1 MNTNDTIARHLQ
13 GDAVVTDVGS
23 IRDAVER
30 CGADNVL
37 CVVTT
42 TSCFAP
48 RLPDKVAYKKPDT
61 MLFVAY
67 VVVAWWP
74 GSLVAWW
81 LGDLVAWWLGGL
93 VAIFRAFVLYSAIL
107 LRSSQ
112 RQCIKSLFS
121 ISGIGRG

>member
-61 MLFVAY
+61 MLFAAY

-81 LGDLVAWWLGGL
+81 LGCHFSSLYALLGDITSL
-93 VAIFRAFVLYSAIL
+93 
-107 LRSSQ
+107 
-112 RQCIKSLFS
+112 KSKAMH
-121 ISGIGRG
+121 